1 MSVFTTSRRGSH
13 RKGYIK
19 RVADGLYMAMEYDTK
34 RNKRLRITFDTYAQA
49 RQWIFARGLWVE
61 L

>member
-1 MSVFTTSRRGSH
+1 MSVFTTRNRRSH

-19 RVADGLYMAMEYDTK
+19 KVADGLYMAMEYDS
-34 RNKRLRITFDTYAQA
+34 RMNKRIRFTCETYSQA

>member
-1 MSVFTTSRRGSH
+1 MSVFATRNRRSH

-19 RVADGLYMAMEYDTK
+19 QIADGLYMALEYDSK
-34 RNKRLRITFDTYAQA
+34 SNKRLRITFDTYAQA